1 MKSTSRQAYA
11 QKDPNKSTRDRMDIL
26 DFVEEN
32 PGCTRQEISRH
43 FKRIPINVCCPRVNE
58 LLASK
63 ALVERGLKRD
73 SVSGKSCYRLYVNE
87 EAGAAA

>member
-1 MKSTSRQAYA
+1 MKPTSRQAYA
-11 QKDPNKSTRDRMDIL
+11 QKDPNKSTRDRMDIF
-26 DFVEEN
+26 DYVRSH

-73 SVSGKSCYRLYVNE
+73 EVSGKSCYRLYVNE